1 MIWRKKV
8 LLRAN
13 FSFFHSVQYRHRQHN
28 IISPKIRE
36 SKTNFT
42 NEITDDVI
50 WRNIFGGINC
60 VIFLSHCASK
70 NVKFSLSEN
79 NFVNSTV
86 CLVTSLVK
94 MLLSRNFCQKSVRN
108 FCQKS
113 VRNYQLIEKY
123 FVKSICTYKT
133 VSISRNFLRFFLQQN
148 YAHI

>member
-94 MLLSRNFCQKSVRN
+94 MLLSRNFCQKSVRPLEIIN
-108 FCQKS
+108 RLKNISWNQ
-113 VRNYQLIEKY
+113 
-123 FVKSICTYKT
+123 FVLTKLWQFHGIFYDSFYSKT
-133 VSISRNFLRFFLQQN
+133 MQI
-148 YAHI
+148 